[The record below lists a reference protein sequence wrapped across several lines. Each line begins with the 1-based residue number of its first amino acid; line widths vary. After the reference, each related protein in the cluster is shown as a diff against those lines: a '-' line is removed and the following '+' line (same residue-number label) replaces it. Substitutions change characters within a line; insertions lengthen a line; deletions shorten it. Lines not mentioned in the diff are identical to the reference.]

1 MPSYSDQ
8 YAKTVTWM
16 KKAGIV
22 AFLAALLAP
31 MLGAC
36 GQKTTPNQDAGGVT
50 TLRFFE
56 HDTQQ
61 AALDLGTQ
69 GTGPGDQF
77 IFSGDLF
84 DHAGGSKVGHTAGQ
98 CTTFSGNATA
108 AGDVFCTTTFVLD
121 RGQITAQCLL
131 DSAALFS
138 RGETLPCAIVGGT
151 GTYRNARGDGTVQV
165 PTNVP
170 NQTDA
175 NFVLNVTNG

>member
-1 MPSYSDQ
+1 MSSAHLHTKGMPW
-8 YAKTVTWM
+8 AKR
-16 KKAGIV
+16 AGIV
-22 AFLAALLAP
+22 AFAVALLVP
-31 MLGAC
+31 MIGAC
-36 GQKTTPNQDAGGVT
+36 GQKATSDRNAGGVT

-61 AALDLGTQ
+61 GTLDLGTQ

-98 CTTFSGNATA
+98 CTTLSGNATA
-108 AGDVFCTTTFVLD
+108 AGDVFCTATFVLD

-175 NFVLNVTNG
+175 NFVLNVTTG